1 MPAYKSGKKTQQYLT
16 EFKVT
21 AVRLSLREGAT
32 KSVALS
38 LDIHPYML
46 SKWRKD
52 YREGG
57 ILEDKRKK
65 RTKIPSQKAESSR
78 IAELERQNE
87 QLKLENDLLKKWQRS
102 LPKKIDKIP
111 IHSPLQ
117 NALFHCIDVPFSI
130 CF

>member
-32 KSVALS
+32 VKGVALS

-52 YREGG
+52 YREGV
-57 ILEDKRKK
+57 IMEDKRKK
-65 RTKIPSQKAESSR
+65 RTQIPSQKTESSR

-87 QLKLENDLLKKWQRS
+87 QLKLENDLLKKWQRFVAQENRKNS
-102 LPKKIDKIP
+102 D
-111 IHSPLQ
+111 S
-117 NALFHCIDVPFSI
+117 
-130 CF
+130 

>member
-32 KSVALS
+32 VKSVALS

-52 YREGG
+52 YREGV

-65 RTKIPSQKAESSR
+65 RTQIPSQKTESSR

-87 QLKLENDLLKKWQRS
+87 QLKLENDLLKKWQRFVAQENR
-102 LPKKIDKIP
+102 
-111 IHSPLQ
+111 Q
-117 NALFHCIDVPFSI
+117 NSDS
-130 CF
+130 